1 MITIRN
7 SKLNNELMVR
17 MNSLVELDIE
27 AKTAFR
33 LMRII
38 KEVSSLVEDK
48 IRAEKMIFDKYLIR
62 DDQGN
67 PVPGSDESGN
77 EIPGSYQI
85 SDADSFNREMSELM
99 NLENSLNHEPI
110 DFEDLKMETAKISDL
125 VKIDF
130 LFK

>member
-48 IRAEKMIFDKYLIR
+48 IRVEKMIFDKYLIR

>member
-7 SKLNNELMVR
+7 SKLNNELMAR

-48 IRAEKMIFDKYLIR
+48 IRAEKMIFDKYLVR

-77 EIPGSYQI
+77 EILGSYQI